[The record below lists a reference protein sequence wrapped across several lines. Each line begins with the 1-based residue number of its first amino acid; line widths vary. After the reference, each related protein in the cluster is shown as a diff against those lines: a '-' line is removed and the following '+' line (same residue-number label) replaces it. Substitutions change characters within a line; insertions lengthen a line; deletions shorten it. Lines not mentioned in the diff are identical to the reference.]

1 MTQEELI
8 KDYIRKIKYYIKLIQ
23 PEEGT
28 IIPKDTSLLIIPE
41 EARSDKSNI

>member
-8 KDYIRKIKYYIKLIQ
+8 RDYIRKLKYFDKLIQ

-41 EARSDKSNI
+41 EAKFDK